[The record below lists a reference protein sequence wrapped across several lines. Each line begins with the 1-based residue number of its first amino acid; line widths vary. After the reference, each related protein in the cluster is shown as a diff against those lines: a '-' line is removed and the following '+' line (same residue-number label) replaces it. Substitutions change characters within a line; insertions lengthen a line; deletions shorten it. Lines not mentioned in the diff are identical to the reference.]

1 MTSLESGLPNAAP
14 LEPVTGRSFGAVQW
28 APVIAG
34 AIAAAALAFV
44 LHSVAVGMGL
54 SVGSA
59 APSWRDAS
67 FALVLLSALYLV
79 LTAVAAYGFG
89 GYVAGLLR
97 EPTTA
102 PADEVEFRDGM
113 HGLLVWALATLLT
126 AAFALATAQSLT
138 RLAAPEGGSA
148 GPATSVGGENIIA
161 YDLDRLFRSARP
173 MDGNVNYDRAQAARI
188 LLTTSSHR
196 GMLPEDRTYLAGLVA
211 ARTGL
216 AQPEA
221 ERRVDD
227 VAARAKENI
236 ARARRTGVIVAFAA
250 GASALLGA
258 AAAWFAA
265 CAGGQVRDRT
275 LTPSGIWDWRRQG
288 LRI

>member
-14 LEPVTGRSFGAVQW
+14 LQPVNGRSFGAVQW
-28 APVIAG
+28 APIIAG

-67 FALVLLSALYLV
+67 FALTLLSALYLV

-89 GYVAGLLR
+89 GYVAGLLC
-97 EPTTA
+97 ESTTTS
-102 PADEVEFRDGM
+102 ADEVEFRDGM

-138 RLAAPEGGSA
+138 RLAAPEGGSV

-161 YDLDRLFRSARP
+161 YDLDRLFRSARAT
-173 MDGNVNYDRAQAARI
+173 DGNVNYDRAQAARI

-196 GMLPEDRTYLAGLVA
+196 GMLPEDRTSLAGVVA

-258 AAAWFAA
+258 AAAWLAA
-265 CAGGQVRDRT
+265 CAGGRVRDRT
-275 LTPSGIWDWRRQG
+275 VTPSGIWDWRRQG

>member
-1 MTSLESGLPNAAP
+1 MTSLESGLPNGLPPAT
-14 LEPVTGRSFGAVQW
+14 VTDRVFGAVQW

-34 AIAAAALAFV
+34 AMAAAALAFV
-44 LHSVAVGMGL
+44 LHSVAVGIGL
-54 SVGSA
+54 SVASA

-79 LTAVAAYGFG
+79 LTALAAYGFG
-89 GYVAGLLR
+89 GYVSGLLR
-97 EPTTA
+97 APTTA

-126 AAFALATAQSLT
+126 AVFAFAAAQSVT
-138 RLAAPEGGSA
+138 RLAAPAGGTA

-161 YDLDRLFRSARP
+161 FDLDRLFRSERP
-173 MDGNVNYDRAQAARI
+173 VEGNFNYDRAQAARI

-196 GMLPEDRTYLAGLVA
+196 GMLPEDRTFLVGLVA

-236 ARARRTGVIVAFAA
+236 ARARRTGVIMAFAA
-250 GASALLGA
+250 GAGALLGLA
-258 AAAWFAA
+258 VAWFAA
-265 CAGGQVRDRT
+265 CAGGQVRDGAIE
-275 LTPSGIWDWRRQG
+275 PSGIWDWRR
-288 LRI
+288 RVSRN